1 MFLGDRAVTPSCYA
15 LASHSRSANARKYCM
30 TGRRHNVGSLHGEL
44 KMTYSLNQNLKKK
57 PSRLESIYIYIYMTA
72 Y

>member
-30 TGRRHNVGSLHGEL
+30 TGRRHNVGSLHDVQL
-44 KMTYSLNQNLKKK
+44 KSKFKK
-57 PSRLESIYIYIYMTA
+57 ENI
-72 Y
+72 

>member
-44 KMTYSLNQNLKKK
+44 KMDVQLKSKFKK
-57 PSRLESIYIYIYMTA
+57 ETI
-72 Y
+72 